1 MYLSLNCLKDFI
13 KVPNKL
19 GAAEISELLTLH
31 TVEVES
37 WRLQKDDFNQVVVA
51 KVISVSPHPNA
62 DRLRLAKVDIGKE
75 ILDIVCGAT
84 NLAKGQK
91 VAVALIGAK
100 LSNGLEIKES
110 EIRGEKS
117 YGMICAEDELG
128 LGNNHE
134 GIMVLS
140 EKAKTGQDFADYLA
154 LNDIILEIDNKSLSN
169 RADLWG
175 HYGLAREL
183 SVLLKTPLKPAI
195 QISDDLLEIKN
206 SEKISVKIEGKNIC
220 SRYLALKINN
230 VKAVE
235 SPQWLKD
242 RLSALGLKPINAL
255 VDITN
260 YVMLEL
266 GQPLHAFDATGIK
279 KIVVRESKKGESLET
294 LDNKERLLPENT
306 IVISDSNEAIAIAG
320 IMGASK
326 SSINENT
333 TSIILEAA
341 TFDAVSVRRS
351 AQALNLRTDA
361 SVRFEKSLDPQL
373 PTIAWQ
379 RAWQLIKQIIPEAEL
394 AGEPIDIFPEVP
406 AEKRVLLDFS
416 WLKKKLGYDISRK
429 EVINILERLG
439 FQVLVEK
446 NIFNILIPSWRAVKD
461 VSLPED
467 ILEEVARIVGYN
479 KIVSSSPLIEMHFRP
494 KLEENKLEKKI
505 QDILSG
511 AAAMNEVYNYSFV
524 GEHLL
529 SKLNLS
535 SSHYLRLLNPLNN
548 NHQFLRQNLLVGLIS
563 NARLNQSN
571 FNHFSLFELGRVF
584 LPIPGIYA
592 KNALKP
598 EDVLPYQGKRLAL
611 LVANN
616 EADKAFSRLK
626 GILQLLLKNLA
637 PNYLLEFVPVE
648 DDLNW
653 ADNNTSLNVIWD
665 GKEIGFL
672 AQVDQKVANSLGLK
686 IKTVVAELN
695 FQDILNLLL
704 SSSVALYE
712 PVPKYP
718 PVTRDLAFVVNEKI
732 LYNDFWKEMIN
743 FNPLL
748 NVVELFDVYQGNG
761 LGDNLKSWAF
771 HLTYQDLS
779 QTLTSE
785 EVDRVQ
791 QELINHLQNKFE
803 AKIRSF

>member
-1 MYLSLNCLKDFI
+1 MYISLNCLKDFI
-13 KVPNKL
+13 KIPHNL

-37 WRLQKDDFNQVVVA
+37 WRLQKNDFEKVVIGRIV
-51 KVISVSPHPNA
+51 SVHSHPNA

-75 ILDIVCGAT
+75 TLDIVCGAA
-84 NLAKGQK
+84 NLAEGQK

-100 LSNGLEIKES
+100 LNNGLEIKES

-140 EKAKTGQDFADYLA
+140 DKAKVGQDLSDYLA

-195 QISDDLLEIKN
+195 QINDDLISVKD

-230 VKAVE
+230 VRPLE
-235 SPQWLKD
+235 SPRWLKD
-242 RLSALGLKPINAL
+242 RLLALGLKPINAL

-266 GQPLHAFDATGIK
+266 GQPLHAFDAAGIK

-294 LDNKERLLPENT
+294 LDNKERLLPDNT
-306 IVISDSNEAIAIAG
+306 IVISNSNEAIAIAG
-320 IMGASK
+320 IMGGLK
-326 SSINENT
+326 SAINENT
-333 TSIILEAA
+333 NSIILEAA

-361 SVRFEKSLDPQL
+361 SVRFEKSLDPKL

-394 AGEPIDIFPEVP
+394 AGEPIDVFPEDI
-406 AEKRVLLDFS
+406 AEKRVFLDFS
-416 WLKKKLGYDISRK
+416 WLKKKLGYEISRK
-429 EVINILERLG
+429 EAINILERLG
-439 FQVLVEK
+439 FQVFIEK

-479 KIVSSSPLIEMHFRP
+479 KISSSSPLIEMHFSP

-511 AAAMNEVYNYSFV
+511 PAAMNEVYNYSFV
-524 GEHLL
+524 GENIL

-571 FNHFSLFELGRVF
+571 FDHFSLFELGRVF
-584 LPIPGIYA
+584 LPIPGVYS
-592 KNALKP
+592 KNSLKP
-598 EDVLPYQGKRLAL
+598 EDVLPYQGKRLGL

-616 EADKAFSRLK
+616 ETDKAFSRLK
-626 GILQLLLKNLA
+626 GILQLLLKNLS
-637 PNYLLEFVPVE
+637 PNYLLEFIPVE
-648 DDLNW
+648 DSLNW
-653 ADNNTSLNVIWD
+653 ADNKTSLSVVWD

-672 AQVDQKVANSLGLK
+672 AQVDQKVANNLGLK

-695 FQDILNLLL
+695 FQDILNILKL
-704 SSSVALYE
+704 SSVSLYE

-748 NVVELFDVYQGNG
+748 NKVELFDVYQGDR

-771 HLTYQDLS
+771 HLTYQDLT

-785 EVDRVQ
+785 DVDRVQ
-791 QELINHLQNKFE
+791 QELVSYLQNKFE
-803 AKIRSF
+803 AQVRSF

>member
-37 WRLQKDDFNQVVVA
+37 WRLQKDDFNQVIVA
-51 KVISVSPHPNA
+51 KVASVSPHPNA
-62 DRLRLAKVDIGKE
+62 DRLRLAKVDTGKE
-75 ILDIVCGAT
+75 MLDIVCGAT

-110 EIRGEKS
+110 EIRGQKS

-134 GIMVLS
+134 GIIVLS
-140 EKAKTGQDFADYLA
+140 EKAKVGQDLADYLD
-154 LNDIILEIDNKSLSN
+154 LNDVILEIDNKSLSN

-220 SRYLALKINN
+220 SRYVALKINN
-230 VKAVE
+230 VKAIE

-306 IVISDSNEAIAIAG
+306 IVISDSNELIAIAG
-320 IMGASK
+320 IMGAAK

-341 TFDAVSVRRS
+341 TFDAVSVRR
-351 AQALNLRTDA
+351 ATQALNLRTDA

-406 AEKRVLLDFS
+406 TEKRVSLDFS
-416 WLKKKLGYDISRK
+416 WLKNKLGYDISRK
-429 EVINILERLG
+429 EVVNILERLG
-439 FQVLVEK
+439 FQVVVDK
-446 NIFNILIPSWRAVKD
+446 NIFDILIPSWRAVKD

-479 KIVSSSPLIEMHFRP
+479 KIISSAPLIEMHFRP

-524 GEHLL
+524 GENLL

-584 LPIPGIYA
+584 LPIPGMYA
-592 KNALKP
+592 KNAVKP

-637 PNYLLEFVPVE
+637 PSYLLEFVPVE

-653 ADNNTSLNVIWD
+653 ADNNTSLNVIWE

-686 IKTVVAELN
+686 IKTVIAELN
-695 FQDILNLLL
+695 FQDILNILA
-704 SSSVALYE
+704 SSPVSLYE

-748 NVVELFDVYQGNG
+748 HEVELFDVYQGNK

-771 HLTYQDLS
+771 HLTYQDLT
-779 QTLTSE
+779 QTLTSDQ
-785 EVDRVQ
+785 VDNIQ
-791 QELINHLQNKFE
+791 KDLINHLQNKFE
-803 AKIRSF
+803 AQIRSF